1 MDRRKS
7 TPPDHGR
14 ALGWL
19 LVIILAVIFYG
30 ILAVIFYDALW
41 IAFS

>member
-1 MDRRKS
+1 MNRRTD

-19 LVIILAVIFYG
+19 LILLSAVI
-30 ILAVIFYDALW
+30 VYDAIYEALR
-41 IAFS
+41 